1 MAHDPVPLPR
11 NAERAHS
18 MAMSLVMPDRWT
30 AAAVRALPD
39 DPARRFECVDGE
51 LLVSPSPRLP
61 HQSAIGVLFRAL
73 DAHVRQHGIGTVVMA
88 PSDLELDPF
97 TLVQPDLFVLPLVDG
112 RLPRSVDEAGPPV
125 LLIEVLSASTARAD
139 RVTKR
144 QRYQRF
150 GVEYWIVDLDA
161 RLFERWRPD
170 ADRPDVCTD
179 RLTWAVPT
187 LAEACTLALDRY
199 FAEVLG
205 EIPPSR
211 TAP

>member
-1 MAHDPVPLPR
+1 
-11 NAERAHS
+11 
-18 MAMSLVMPDRWT
+18 MAMSLAIPDRWT

-39 DPARRFECVDGE
+39 DPAQRFECVDGE

-73 DAHVRQHGIGTVVMA
+73 DAHVREYGIGTVVMA
-88 PSDLELDPF
+88 PSDLELDSF
-97 TLVQPDLFVLPLVDG
+97 TLVQPDLFVLPLVEG

-139 RVTKR
+139 RVVKR
-144 QRYQRF
+144 RRYQRF

-161 RLFERWRPD
+161 RLFERWRPESE
-170 ADRPDVCTD
+170 RPDVCTD
-179 RLTWAVPT
+179 RLTWPVPT
-187 LAEACTLALDRY
+187 ITEAFTLALAPY

-205 EIPPSR
+205 EVPPSR
-211 TAP
+211 TTP